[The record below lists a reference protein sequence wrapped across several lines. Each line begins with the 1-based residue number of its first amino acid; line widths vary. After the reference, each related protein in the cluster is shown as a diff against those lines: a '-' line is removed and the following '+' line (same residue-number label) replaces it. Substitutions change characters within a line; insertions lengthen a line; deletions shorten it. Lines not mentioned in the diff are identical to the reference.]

1 MKQIAL
7 AFAMLLTAS
16 AVIEAKTPP
25 SLTVIAKSSS
35 SYEIL
40 YSATEMAKVKITIS
54 DKEGNVLSSRV
65 VNNIGNFKM
74 PVVLKGLRPGK
85 YYVIVD
91 NGKEVVKKELS
102 YVEPAPIYSH
112 VAKLSDDRYL
122 ISISNTRPSQRIE
135 ISVYDGQSN
144 FLQSLNEMVEGQKAV
159 IVKTHKVNGTPA
171 FEVSDPSGLSDVIQN

>member
-1 MKQIAL
+1 MKKIAL

-35 SYEIL
+35 SYEVL
-40 YSATEMAKVKITIS
+40 YSGSEMAKVKIS
-54 DKEGNVLSSRV
+54 VADKGGNVLSSRV
-65 VNNIGNFKM
+65 VENIAKFKM
-74 PVVLKGLRPGK
+74 PLVLKNLSPGK

-91 NGKEVVKKELS
+91 NGNEVVKRELS

-122 ISISNTRPSQRIE
+122 ISISNTRPSQPIE

-144 FLQSLNEMVEGQKAV
+144 FVQSLSEVVEGQKAV